1 MAGPKDYLNRTPKQI
16 MESIELGNLNGMFH
30 TIPEPYPEINENS
43 EIAENQKVY
52 ERYPTYQYAEIE
64 RSSGLSTGCRNGN
77 SYIILGKDRNG
88 DLSTGFGGTKNY
100 PASHAIDLVVGL
112 ASSHKDKSKSL
123 SQSTEVGK
131 NFYTDAARVYISQ
144 RTDLNTYFGIN
155 EGYKK
160 SSDGLVG
167 CSGVGIKAD
176 MVLVNGRRNV
186 KIRAGGAHGDNLPN
200 GGEKLA
206 HGQEAP
212 TDAAKIELLI
222 ANMEPEPAVLGN
234 KLVNK
239 LRQMEEQ
246 TEQLKSEVVE
256 LNTELALLRMQLAL
270 HIHGDPISVL
280 TLPSPDLAIAAAVK
294 APKVI
299 NNIVVGV
306 YNKLRGKLIQLGTD
320 TIPNNE
326 EYILSKNVFIS

>member
-1 MAGPKDYLNRTPKQI
+1 MAGPKDYLNRTPK
-16 MESIELGNLNGMFH
+16 ELFEAIELGNLNGQFH
-30 TIPEPYPEINENS
+30 TIPEEKYENYPVYQF
-43 EIAENQKVY
+43 AEV
-52 ERYPTYQYAEIE
+52 E
-64 RSSGLSTGCRNGN
+64 RSSDLSTGCRNGN
-77 SYIILGKDRNG
+77 AFIILGKDRNG
-88 DLSTGFGGTKNY
+88 DLATGFGGTKNM

-112 ASSHKDKSKSL
+112 ASSYRNRKKAIGSET
-123 SQSTEVGK
+123 QVGK

-144 RTDLNTYFGIN
+144 RTDLNGYFGVT

-160 SSDGLVG
+160 SSDSRHG

-186 KIRAGGAHGDNLPN
+186 KIRAGGVHGNDLPR
-200 GGEKLA
+200 GGEKMA
-206 HGQEAP
+206 HGQDAP
-212 TDAAKIELLI
+212 IDAPKIELLI

-234 KLVNK
+234 KLINK

-246 TEQLKSEVVE
+246 TEQLKSEIVE

-270 HIHGDPISVL
+270 HIHGDPISAL
-280 TLPSPDLAIAAAVK
+280 TLPSPDLAIAASVK
-294 APKVI
+294 APKAI
-299 NNIVVGV
+299 NNVVVGI
-306 YNKLRGKLIQLGTD
+306 YNKLRGKLIQLGSD